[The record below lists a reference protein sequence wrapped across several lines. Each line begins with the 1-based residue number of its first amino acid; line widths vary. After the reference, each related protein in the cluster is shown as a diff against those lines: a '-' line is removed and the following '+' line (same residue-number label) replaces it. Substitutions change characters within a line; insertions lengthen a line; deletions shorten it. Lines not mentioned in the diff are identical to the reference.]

1 MSGLCDGKSL
11 ESKSWIEI
19 DVPGAGTS
27 QIPRGGFMNLALW
40 GVFAHLRYG
49 CVRYPHTWHEVV

>member
-19 DVPGAGTS
+19 DVPGVGTS
-27 QIPRGGFMNLALW
+27 QTLCGGFMNLALW
-40 GVFAHLRYG
+40 GVFAHLRYRY
-49 CVRYPHTWHEVV
+49 VRYPHTWHEVV